1 MTSSESFLVVF
12 IALFSVLVFALHN
25 NTHNSKKL
33 EKCPRSRIEVR
44 PTVLLRCHAHT
55 HWALTFDFQ
64 SQASYGHDQPPP
76 THTHTTQVQRSVGLD
91 DRVETN
97 GRRDERYT
105 DCFTF
110 PDNAVGNNNNNSKD
124 YYYYYSVTTAA
135 AGGGGGLTDDRFYET
150 HIMNFYTSVRATCG
164 NNDDIATVATTTI
177 VKQLR
182 PLINTAFDCQ
192 LTGQHSLGLE

>member
-1 MTSSESFLVVF
+1 M
-12 IALFSVLVFALHN
+12 
-25 NTHNSKKL
+25 
-33 EKCPRSRIEVR
+33 
-44 PTVLLRCHAHT
+44 
-55 HWALTFDFQ
+55 
-64 SQASYGHDQPPP
+64 
-76 THTHTTQVQRSVGLD
+76 
-91 DRVETN
+91 ETN